1 MTIIS
6 IEKYA
11 IWESLLSNNIYNYLN
26 YMYLCLINNGISGA
40 NLSWNMAHFW
50 SNIYMLLGSIPVDD
64 YLFEITVDYILS
76 LPEAVDGC
84 ALKDWLEIFK

>member
-1 MTIIS
+1 M
-6 IEKYA
+6 
-11 IWESLLSNNIYNYLN
+11 LYLGVF
-26 YMYLCLINNGISGA
+26 LILVRVCGA
-40 NLSWNMAHFW
+40 QKSFAWRKSDVVCFDLFFLRVS

-84 ALKDWLEIFK
+84 ALKD